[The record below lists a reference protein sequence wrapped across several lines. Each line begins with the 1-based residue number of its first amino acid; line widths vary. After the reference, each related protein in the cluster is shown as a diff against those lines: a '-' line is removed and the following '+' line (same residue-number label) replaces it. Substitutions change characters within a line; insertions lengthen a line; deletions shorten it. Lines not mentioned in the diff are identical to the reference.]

1 MPKKNL
7 VGGEWRGSQDVLE
20 VKFPYDGSI
29 VGAVSMA
36 TADDM
41 EDAMARA
48 AAGFEITRR
57 LPSYRR
63 SEILQNIRR
72 LMQER
77 FDEIVEAMILEG
89 GKNRKTAVGEA
100 SRALQTILVSA
111 EEARRLGGEMFSVD
125 WTPAGENRQGFTRRA
140 AIGAALGITPFNYP
154 VNLACHKIGPAIAAG
169 NPIIIKP
176 AEKTPLSSVIL
187 AEIVLEAGY
196 PPQAFSMLNAWGPDT
211 EMMVTDPRIAMI
223 SFTGSAAVGWMLKSK
238 AGQKKVTLELGGNAG
253 VIVHEDADLKLA
265 ASEAAAGGFA
275 NAGQNCIS
283 VQRLLIQR
291 GVFEE
296 FTDLFVNEVKAL
308 KVGDPRDADTDVGP
322 MIALRDAERAEAWV
336 AEAQKAGASVLHGG
350 AREGTMFQPTVMT
363 DTAPDMKVNC
373 DEVFAPV
380 VTVSRYDAWDDAIAV
395 VNDTAYGLQAGVF
408 TRDVKR
414 IMDAWERIDVGGL
427 QVNSASTFRVDH
439 MPYGGV
445 KASGYGREGVKYAIE
460 EMTEL
465 RLMVLNLA

>member
-1 MPKKNL
+1 MPQKNL
-7 VGGEWRGSQDVLE
+7 IGGEWRGSQDVLE
-20 VKFPYDGSI
+20 VKFPYDGRV

-36 TADDM
+36 TPDDM

-48 AAGFEITRR
+48 MAGFEVTRR

-63 SEILQNIRR
+63 SDILQNMRR

-89 GKNRKTAVGEA
+89 GKNRKTAVGET
-100 SRALQTILVSA
+100 SRALETILISA
-111 EEARRLGGEMFSVD
+111 EEARRLGGEVFSID

-140 AIGAALGITPFNYP
+140 AIGTVLGITPFNYP

-211 EMMVTDPRIAMI
+211 EIMVTDPRIAMI
-223 SFTGSAAVGWMLKSK
+223 SFTGSAAVGWMLKGK
-238 AGQKKVTLELGGNAG
+238 AGQKKVALELGGNAG
-253 VIVHEDADLKLA
+253 VIVHHDADLCLA
-265 ASEAAAGGFA
+265 ANQAAAGGFA

-291 GVFEE
+291 DVFED
-296 FTDLFVNEVKAL
+296 FTDLFVDEVKAL
-308 KVGDPRDADTDVGP
+308 KVGDPRDADTDIGP
-322 MIALRDAERAEAWV
+322 MITLRDAERAEAWV
-336 AEAQKAGASVLHGG
+336 TEAQKAGASVLHGG
-350 AREGTMFQPTVMT
+350 SRKGTMFQPTVMT
-363 DTAPDMKVNC
+363 DTAPEMKVNC
-373 DEVFAPV
+373 EEVFAPV
-380 VTVSRYDAWDDAIAV
+380 VTLSPYDDWDDAVAV
-395 VNDTAYGLQAGVF
+395 VNDTPYGLQAGVF
-408 TRDVKR
+408 TKDVKR

-439 MPYGGV
+439 MPYGGI
-445 KASGYGREGVKYAIE
+445 KASGFGREGVKYTLE